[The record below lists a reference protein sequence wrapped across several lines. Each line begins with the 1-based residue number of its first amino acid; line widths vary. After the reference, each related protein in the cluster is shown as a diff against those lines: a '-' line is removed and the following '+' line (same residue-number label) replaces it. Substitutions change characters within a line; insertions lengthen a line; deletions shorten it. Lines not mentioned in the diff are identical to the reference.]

1 MHNVFNKPLPIDIT
15 NKFEYK
21 INNYNIRNTCNFR
34 IPKYKTNNKLPTINA
49 YGIKL
54 WNGLNNM

>member
-1 MHNVFNKPLPIDIT
+1 MHNIFNKNLPIHIT

-21 INNYNIRNTCNFR
+21 INDCNIRCTCR
-34 IPKYKTNNKLPTINA
+34 IHKYKTNSKLYTINI

-54 WNGLNNM
+54 WNK